1 MFDDGLKKKEREVE
15 KILTSLFGYKKKFW
29 GSCLFFEKLRKKYYL
44 ENKKSH
50 ELKVWL
56 FLF

>member
-29 GSCLFFEKLRKKYYL
+29 GSCLFFEKLRKKI
-44 ENKKSH
+44 
-50 ELKVWL
+50 L
-56 FLF
+56 FRKQKEP